1 MVRKLQHRRLC
12 LVAFLLGTAFTALAY
27 RLVDLQVLRHEE
39 LRAEAVKKIQRA
51 ISLEPRRGDIRDI
64 RGNLLATSIMAK
76 NVSADPSLLHGR
88 HEEVARAL
96 APLLE
101 LNEAELSALLQP
113 RLRTDGSGKP
123 LRFVPL
129 KRKVTV
135 ETWRQ
140 IQQTIDGLFPISK
153 DKKLIRGERELL
165 ADLRRAIFV
174 ESAESQLR
182 VYPHRS
188 LAAHVLGF
196 VGADDR
202 SAEGR
207 W

>member
-1 MVRKLQHRRLC
+1 
-12 LVAFLLGTAFTALAY
+12 
-27 RLVDLQVLRHEE
+27 
-39 LRAEAVKKIQRA
+39 
-51 ISLEPRRGDIRDI
+51 
-64 RGNLLATSIMAK
+64 
-76 NVSADPSLLHGR
+76 
-88 HEEVARAL
+88 
-96 APLLE
+96 E

-140 IQQTIDGLFPISK
+140 IQQTIDQLFPVPK
-153 DKKLIRGERELL
+153 DKKLTRGERDVF

-174 ESAESQLR
+174 ESVDSQLR

-202 SAEGR
+202 GAEGR
-207 W
+207 WVVCPGREGIELTLNTGLSGARGWRVTEVDGKNREVVAFREQDVAPRA